1 MDIAKAINELYVF
14 ASEPRAFR
22 FDELLTLIDANIA
35 SKTLRKALL
44 TKSRFICLLA
54 DSPDEDRFLLDSTLF
69 QWFIRLNLKLAHIKK
84 FRLTEHEL
92 TSSLNH
98 LRRDDRWDSFPI
110 EAVRWGQSLGL
121 ICKAFT
127 KDCFVFPLARILSIM
142 KSDNLAIVTHLLLDF
157 CENKIW
163 MLSIKKLLKE
173 SIKAGFSKFRDQIS
187 YVVQNREGLQT
198 GKKVTLQEIGKYYN
212 LTRER
217 IRQLEKKFWNLVY
230 FRERYRKPFLTAFL
244 YDFMGNS
251 GSLIIDVNSRKV
263 ALRGFLS
270 KCAGIPK
277 LKFPEIGLIALA
289 TSSKDVGSL
298 KSSSS
303 IQNNINPEFIAY
315 FFESRS
321 KISFPSKDIRKL
333 AKKIAL
339 FRQSKLTKA
348 QRVYLALRTIGKPAH
363 YTTVT
368 SIYSSL
374 WSEHAMSEHSVHAVL
389 SRQIYGIVWIG
400 IKGTY
405 ALKEWGYERPSMT
418 IFETV
423 TKIVRKK
430 YEEIGAPVHET
441 VIIAEMGKY
450 RRQINAT
457 SMVLAIHC
465 NPELKQ
471 ISKYTFI
478 PRGPADQVQDE
489 ISLNELDEILKE
501 FEKQV

>member
-1 MDIAKAINELYVF
+1 MDIAKAVNELYVF

-22 FDELLTLIDANIA
+22 FEELLTLIDADIDSTA
-35 SKTLRKALL
+35 LRKALL

-69 QWFIRLNLKLAHIKK
+69 QWLIRLNLKLAQIKK
-84 FRLTEHEL
+84 FRLTEHQL
-92 TSSLNH
+92 TSTLNH
-98 LRRDDRWDSFPI
+98 LRREGRWDSIPI

-121 ICKAFT
+121 ICKAYT
-127 KDCFVFPLARILSIM
+127 KGCFVFPLARILSIM
-142 KSDNLAIVTHLLLDF
+142 KSGNLAIVTHLLLDF

-173 SIKAGFSKFRDQIS
+173 SLKDGFSKFINQIS
-187 YVVQNREGLQT
+187 YIVQNREGLQT

-217 IRQLEKKFWNLVY
+217 IRQLEEKFWNLVY
-230 FRERYRKPFLTAFL
+230 FREPYREPFLTAFL
-244 YDFMGNS
+244 YDFMDNS
-251 GSLIIDVNSRKV
+251 GSLIIDINSCKV

-270 KCAGIPK
+270 KCAGIPQ
-277 LKFPEIGLIALA
+277 LKFSEIGLIALA

-315 FFESRS
+315 FLESRS

-333 AKKIAL
+333 ANKIAL
-339 FRQSKLTKA
+339 LRQSKLTKA
-348 QRVYLALRTIGKPAH
+348 QRVYLALRAIGKPAH
-363 YTTVT
+363 YTTVVR
-368 SIYSSL
+368 IYNSL
-374 WSEHAMSEHSVHAVL
+374 WPEQAMNEHSVHAIL

-423 TKIVRKK
+423 TEIVRKK
-430 YEEIGAPVHET
+430 YEEIGAPVPKA

-450 RRQINAT
+450 RRQINAA
-457 SMVLAIHC
+457 SIAIAIYC
-465 NPELKQ
+465 NPGLKQ
-471 ISKYTFI
+471 MSKYTFI
-478 PRGPADQVQDE
+478 PRGPDDQVQDE
-489 ISLNELDEILKE
+489 ISLNELDKIFKE

>member
-1 MDIAKAINELYVF
+1 MDIAKAVNELYFF
-14 ASEPRAFR
+14 ASEPRTFI
-22 FDELLTLIDANIA
+22 FDELLTLIDANID

-44 TKSRFICLLA
+44 SKSRFICLLA
-54 DSPDEDRFLLDSTLF
+54 DSPEEDRFLLDSTLF
-69 QWFIRLNLKLAHIKK
+69 QWFVRLNLKLAKIKK
-84 FRLTEHEL
+84 FRLTEHQL
-92 TSSLNH
+92 ASTLNH
-98 LRRDDRWDSFPI
+98 LRRDGRWDSVPI
-110 EAVRWGQSLGL
+110 EVVRWGQSLGL
-121 ICKAFT
+121 ICKAYT
-127 KDCFVFPLARILSIM
+127 KGHFIFPLARILSII
-142 KSDNLAIVTHLLLDF
+142 KSENLAIVTRLLLDF

-163 MLSIKKLLKE
+163 MISIKKLLKE
-173 SIKAGFSKFRDQIS
+173 SIKDGFSKFLDQIS
-187 YVVQNREGLQT
+187 YIVQNREGLRT
-198 GKKVTLQEIGKYYN
+198 GKKVTLQELGEYYN

-217 IRQLEKKFWNLVY
+217 IRQLEEKFWNLVY
-230 FRERYRKPFLTAFL
+230 SRERYREPFLTAFL
-244 YDFMGNS
+244 YDFIDNS
-251 GSLIIDVNSRKV
+251 GSLIIDINSRKV

-270 KCAGIPK
+270 KCAGIPQVE
-277 LKFPEIGLIALA
+277 FSEIGLIALA
-289 TSSKDVGSL
+289 TSSRDVGSL
-298 KSSSS
+298 KSSNL
-303 IQNNINPEFIAY
+303 IQNNINPEFIAN
-315 FFESRS
+315 FLESSS

-339 FRQSKLTKA
+339 LRQSKLTKA
-348 QRVYLALRTIGKPAH
+348 QMVYLALRAIGKPAH
-363 YTTVT
+363 YTTVVR
-368 SIYSSL
+368 IYNSL
-374 WSEHAMSEHSVHAVL
+374 WPEHAMSEHNVHAVL

-430 YEEIGAPVHET
+430 YEEIGAPVPET

-465 NPELKQ
+465 NPELKK

-501 FEKQV
+501 FEEQV